1 MKPVLKFPDWKR
13 GCCISAAWKAM
24 FDETPRMTK
33 ALRAS
38 RILAMAWSR
47 LAACTISLAIIES

>member
-1 MKPVLKFPDWKR
+1 MKPVLNLPDWKR
-13 GCCISAAWKAM
+13 GCCISADWKAM
-24 FDETPRMTK
+24 FEDTPRITK
-33 ALRAS
+33 ALSAS